1 MKTLFIFL
9 FIFIPALS
17 FAKNYEPKD
26 ISELRAQYNL
36 LVDLR
41 NDEAISESVFDTRAT
56 ALKQLATEKYHVNPD
71 GLDLKQIVP
80 AQ

>member
-36 LVDLR
+36 LVDLK
-41 NDEAISESVFDTRAT
+41 NDEAITESVFDTRAT
-56 ALKQLATEKYHVNPD
+56 ALKRLATEKYHVDPD
-71 GLDLKQIVP
+71 GLACFL
-80 AQ
+80 